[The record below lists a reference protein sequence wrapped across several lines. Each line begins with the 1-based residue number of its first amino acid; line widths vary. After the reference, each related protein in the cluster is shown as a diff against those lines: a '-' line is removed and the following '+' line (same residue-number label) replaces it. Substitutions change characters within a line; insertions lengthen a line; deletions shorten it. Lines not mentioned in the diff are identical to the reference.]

1 MKSQQ
6 LGNKAEQLAL
16 RYLLKQ
22 GLKHLESNFRSRY
35 GEIDLIMLDQ
45 ETLVFIEVRYRK
57 QAFHGGAAASV
68 DRHKQQKLIKTGLS
82 YLQKH
87 TPEAI
92 CRFDVVAIEEKGKLE
107 WIRDAFENKGYV

>member
-1 MKSQQ
+1 MKSQR
-6 LGNKAEQLAL
+6 LGNRAEQLAL

-57 QAFHGGAAASV
+57 QSFHGGAAASV
-68 DRHKQQKLIKTGLS
+68 DRHKQQKLLKTGLS

-87 TPEAI
+87 TPEAV
-92 CRFDVVAIEEKGKLE
+92 CRFDVIAIEEKGKLQ
-107 WIRDAFENKGYV
+107 WIRNAIENEGYV